1 MGKVKAGVRYLAVV
15 QGVRGISPGPL
26 ALPEALHVFRVP
38 RASPSKAGFCWTE
51 ARASKFSP

>member
-26 ALPEALHVFRVP
+26 ALPEALHVF
-38 RASPSKAGFCWTE
+38 
-51 ARASKFSP
+51 